1 MGKKKGKKSTK
12 SDLPEWAVTLWEDL
26 GKPDFS
32 EFQDVRSGPLLERR
46 TGLRRDDFVE
56 ILLDS
61 RGLPEGMDNWMRGR
75 LMGTNKQSVELL
87 TPDGS
92 YHYVSRINIID
103 VILVAHMRAAYIDD
117 LELLDYERE
126 DMKRRNSLHE
136 EVEKRTTGG
145 NDSHVWG

>member
-1 MGKKKGKKSTK
+1 MKDKKGKKSTK
-12 SDLPEWAVTLWEDL
+12 TDLPEWAVPLWEDL

-32 EFQDVRSGPLLERR
+32 EFQDIRSGPLLERR
-46 TGLRRDDFVE
+46 TGLRRDDFIE

-75 LMGTNKQSVELL
+75 LMGTNKQSLELL
-87 TPDGS
+87 TPDGL
-92 YHYVSRINIID
+92 YHYVSRRNIID

-117 LELLDYERE
+117 RELLDYERE

-136 EVEKRTTGG
+136 EVEKRTEGA

>member
-1 MGKKKGKKSTK
+1 
-12 SDLPEWAVTLWEDL
+12 
-26 GKPDFS
+26 
-32 EFQDVRSGPLLERR
+32 
-46 TGLRRDDFVE
+46 
-56 ILLDS
+56 
-61 RGLPEGMDNWMRGR
+61 
-75 LMGTNKQSVELL
+75 MGTNKQSIELL

-92 YHYVSRINIID
+92 YHYVSRSNIID

-136 EVEKRTTGG
+136 EVEKRTAGG